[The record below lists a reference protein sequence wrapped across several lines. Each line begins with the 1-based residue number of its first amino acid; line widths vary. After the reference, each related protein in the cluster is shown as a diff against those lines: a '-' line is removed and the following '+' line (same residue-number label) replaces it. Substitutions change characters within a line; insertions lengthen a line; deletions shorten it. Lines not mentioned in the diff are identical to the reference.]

1 VPKTKDYYEVLGVP
15 RTATEKEITSAFRK
29 LARKH
34 HPDLNAG
41 DKQAEGR
48 FKEISQ
54 AHDVLSD
61 AKKRSLYDEFGADW
75 AAAQAGGVQPG
86 GNRGRVRQQPGGG
99 GAQYRTVTPEEM
111 GDLFGDA
118 GGFGDIFGSIF
129 GGNARGRGRVEP
141 ADVEAPITVSLAE
154 IYRGTSRTVEL
165 PGGRRVEV
173 KVPAG
178 VKEGTVLRVPG
189 LRARVQIAPDLVFAR
204 EGKDVRVVVPVPPGP
219 ERGPARRPLCRGQ
232 GPAAGP
238 DGRANPQVG
247 GTAAAALIRR
257 SLFSRAPCP
266 SPADCSC
273 PWFSFPAWRRSAWSS
288 EPHGCSRRT
297 SGPACTC
304 GASSSASSSSTSQR
318 DT

>member
-15 RTATEKEITSAFRK
+15 RTATEKEITAAFRK

-41 DKQAEGR
+41 DKQSEAR

-61 AKKRSLYDEFGADW
+61 AKKRSLYDEFGSDW
-75 AAAQAGGVQPG
+75 EAAQAGGVQPG
-86 GNRGRVRQQPGGG
+86 ASRGRARQQQPGPGG
-99 GAQYRTVTPEEM
+99 QYRTVTPEEM
-111 GDLFGDA
+111 EDLFGDSG

-129 GGNARGRGRVEP
+129 GGTARGRGGVGS

-189 LRARVQIAPDLVFAR
+189 LRARVQIAPDPVFSR
-204 EGKDVRVVVPVPPGP
+204 EGKDLRVVVPVPLHVALGGGEVAAPTLKGGQVHFKVPPETQNGTKIRLRGLGLPDPKGGPPGDLYAEVKVHLP
-219 ERGPARRPLCRGQ
+219 VPMDEKTRKWAEQQPL
-232 GPAAGP
+232 P
-238 DGRANPQVG
+238 
-247 GTAAAALIRR
+247 
-257 SLFSRAPCP
+257 
-266 SPADCSC
+266 
-273 PWFSFPAWRRSAWSS
+273 
-288 EPHGCSRRT
+288 
-297 SGPACTC
+297 
-304 GASSSASSSSTSQR
+304 
-318 DT
+318 

>member
-1 VPKTKDYYEVLGVP
+1 VPKTKDYYEVLGLP
-15 RTATEKEITSAFRK
+15 RTASQKEITSAFRK

-41 DKQAEGR
+41 DKQAEAR
-48 FKEISQ
+48 FKEIAQ

-86 GNRGRVRQQPGGG
+86 ASRGRVRQQQPSGG
-99 GAQYRTVTPEEM
+99 GAQYRTVSAEEM
-111 GDLFGDA
+111 EDLFGNSG

-129 GGNARGRGRVEP
+129 GGNARGRASVEP

-154 IYRGTSRTVEL
+154 VYRGTSRTVEL

-189 LRARVQIAPDLVFAR
+189 LRARVQIAPDPVFTR
-204 EGKDVRVVVPVPPGP
+204 DGKDLRVVVPVPLHVAFRGGEVAAPTLKGGQVQFKVQPEAQNGTKIRLRGLGLPDPKGGP
-219 ERGPARRPLCRGQ
+219 SGDLYAEVKVVLPVPMDERTRKWAEEQPL
-232 GPAAGP
+232 P
-238 DGRANPQVG
+238 
-247 GTAAAALIRR
+247 
-257 SLFSRAPCP
+257 
-266 SPADCSC
+266 
-273 PWFSFPAWRRSAWSS
+273 
-288 EPHGCSRRT
+288 
-297 SGPACTC
+297 
-304 GASSSASSSSTSQR
+304 
-318 DT
+318 

>member
-129 GGNARGRGRVEP
+129 GGNARGRGRGEP

-189 LRARVQIAPDLVFAR
+189 LRARVQIAPDLVFTR
-204 EGKDVRVVVPVPPGP
+204 DGKDVRVVVPVPLHVALRGGEVAAPTLKGGQVQFKVAPETQNGTKIRLRGLGLPDPKGGPPGDLYAEVKVQLP
-219 ERGPARRPLCRGQ
+219 VPMDEKTRTWAEGQPL
-232 GPAAGP
+232 P
-238 DGRANPQVG
+238 
-247 GTAAAALIRR
+247 
-257 SLFSRAPCP
+257 
-266 SPADCSC
+266 
-273 PWFSFPAWRRSAWSS
+273 
-288 EPHGCSRRT
+288 
-297 SGPACTC
+297 
-304 GASSSASSSSTSQR
+304 
-318 DT
+318 